1 MKDTNMKKRHVTMV
15 LVGAVLILTMALGV
29 ATVFAQTD
37 QDPDT
42 PPETSEEPFH
52 RWGKRGF
59 GFGGQMEGLNSHDE
73 LIAGELGVAVEDL
86 RGAFSAAFEAARED
100 GVLGIPGHGGIK
112 ADGEFESYLSDAL
125 AEIGVTI
132 EELKAAQEAV
142 KDAMIAELVEQGI
155 VTEEQ
160 LNLME
165 AQQALKDYI
174 DYGALMAQAADS
186 LGIELPDA
194 EEALEGKMDPRA
206 LMEQLE
212 EKGITIQD
220 LVAAVQDAYENAVND
235 AVSEGV
241 IDGDQAAL
249 ILEKGFGFAGMRGFG
264 GMQGFGGMRGFG
276 DMHGFECE
284 NGMGG
289 MRGFDAEHSFGSGQ
303 GFHHGGGFRGFSPHR
318 EFGAPSG
325 NQAPTGV
332 SL

>member
-1 MKDTNMKKRHVTMV
+1 MI
-15 LVGAVLILTMALGV
+15 LVGAILILAMALGV
-29 ATVFAQTD
+29 TAVFAQTD

-42 PPETSEEPFH
+42 APETGEVPFH
-52 RWGKRGF
+52 HSGKRGF
-59 GFGGQMEGLNSHDE
+59 GFGGQMEGLTSHDE

-125 AEIGVTI
+125 AEISVTI

-160 LNLME
+160 LSLME

-220 LVAAVQDAYENAVND
+220 LMAAVQDAYENAVND
-235 AVSEGV
+235 AVNEGV

-264 GMQGFGGMRGFG
+264 GMQGFGGM
-276 DMHGFECE
+276 HGFECE

-289 MRGFDAEHSFGSGQ
+289 MGGMRGFDAEHGFGSGQ
-303 GFHHGGGFRGFSPHR
+303 GFHHGGSFR